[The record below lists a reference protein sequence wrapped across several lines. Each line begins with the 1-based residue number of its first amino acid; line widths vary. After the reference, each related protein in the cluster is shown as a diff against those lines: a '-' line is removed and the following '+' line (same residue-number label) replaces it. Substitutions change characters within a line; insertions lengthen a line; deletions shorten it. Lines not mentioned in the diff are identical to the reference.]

1 MKKTLLIFFAAVIIV
16 AGGAFYGGMKYGQSK
31 NSFPKNF
38 SQNNQQSPQ
47 GSPGL
52 NGKGSG
58 MNLINGEI
66 IAKDDKSITVK
77 LQNGGSKIIF
87 FSDST
92 EISKTAEGSIN
103 DIEVGKQITVTGEQN
118 SDGSYTA
125 KTIQLS
131 PRLPIPRN
139 SE

>member
-1 MKKTLLIFFAAVIIV
+1 MLILIIV
-16 AGGAFYGGMKYGQSK
+16 TCGVFYGGMKYGESK
-31 NSFPKNF
+31 AAQGFGQQKGFP
-38 SQNNQQSPQ
+38 STGDTSPT
-47 GSPGL
+47 GPM
-52 NGKGSG
+52 NG
-58 MNLINGEI
+58 NLGNMARVGFTTGEVI
-66 IAKDDKSITVK
+66 SKDEESITIK
-77 LQNGGSKIIF
+77 LQDGGSKIIF

-139 SE
+139 SEQ